1 MPNKPTHLGVRDT
14 PAYTMAQAAHYLGL
28 PYSTVKSWVVGQ
40 SYRDRKGQEK
50 FLKPVIRPAD
60 KDGAI
65 LSFRNLVELHVL
77 SVTRREYKFPMPEV
91 RIAIEYIRRTLRTE
105 HPLADVDIQ
114 TDGADLLIERLGE
127 LVAATKGGQVTMRD
141 VVLQYLKR
149 IERDDHG
156 VPLKLYPFTRKA
168 SFSEQPRF
176 VVIDPELSF
185 GRLAIADIGVSTRM
199 IANRIKA
206 GESVEDLMADYN
218 CSSEMTVEALR
229 CEMSLS
235 DAA

>member
-1 MPNKPTHLGVRDT
+1 MSAKQTHIGLRDT

-40 SYRDRKGQEK
+40 TYYDSKEQEK
-50 FLKPVIRPAD
+50 FLKPLIHPAD
-60 KDGAI
+60 KDENV

-77 SVTRREYKFPMPEV
+77 SVTRREYKIPMPQV
-91 RIAIEYIRRTLRTE
+91 RIAIEYIKKEIGTA
-105 HPLADVDIQ
+105 HPLSDVDLQ
-114 TDGADLLIERLGE
+114 TDGVDLLVEQLGQ
-127 LVAATKGGQVTMRD
+127 LVAANKGGQVTMRD

-149 IERDDHG
+149 IERDKHG
-156 VPLKLYPFTRKA
+156 VPLRLYPFTRKA
-168 SFSEQPRF
+168 AFDQQPRL

-185 GRLAIADIGVSTRM
+185 GRLALADIGVSTRM

-206 GESVEDLMADYN
+206 GESIEDLMADYN
-218 CSSEMTVEALR
+218 CSSEMIVEALR
-229 CEMSLS
+229 CEMTIS

>member
-1 MPNKPTHLGVRDT
+1 MSQKKAHIGVRDT

-40 SYRDRKGQEK
+40 PYRDRKGNGK
-50 FLKPVIRPAD
+50 FLKPVIKPAD
-60 KDGAI
+60 KEGAI

-77 SVTRREYKFPMPEV
+77 SITRREYKFPMPAV
-91 RIAIEYIRRTLRTE
+91 RTAIEYIRSTLGTE
-105 HPLADVDIQ
+105 YPLADVDIQ

-127 LVAATKGGQVTMRD
+127 LVSASKGGQVTIRE

-149 IERDDHG
+149 IERDAHG

-168 SFSEQPRF
+168 SFANQPKY

-185 GRLAIADIGVSTRM
+185 GRRALADIGVSTRM

-206 GESVEDLMADYN
+206 GESIEELMADYN
-218 CSSEMTVEALR
+218 CSSEMIVEALR

>member
-1 MPNKPTHLGVRDT
+1 MAPKQAHIGVRDT

-40 SYRDRKGQEK
+40 TYYDRNEVEK

-60 KDGAI
+60 KADNI

-77 SVTRREYKFPMPEV
+77 SVTRREYKIPMPQV
-91 RIAIEYIRRTLRTE
+91 RVAIEYIKKELDTD
-105 HPLADVDIQ
+105 HPLSDVDIQ
-114 TDGADLLIERLGE
+114 TDGVDLLVDQLGQ
-127 LVAATKGGQVTMRD
+127 LVAASKGGQITMKD

-149 IERDDHG
+149 IDRDRHG
-156 VPLKLYPFTRKA
+156 VPLRLYPFTRKA
-168 SFSEQPRF
+168 SFDKQPRF

-185 GRLAIADIGVSTRM
+185 GRLALADIGVSTRM

-206 GESVEDLMADYN
+206 GESIEDLMTDYN
-218 CSSEMTVEALR
+218 CSSDMIVEALR

>member
-1 MPNKPTHLGVRDT
+1 MAAKQAHVGVRDT

-40 SYRDRKGQEK
+40 TYYDRNDAEK
-50 FLKPVIRPAD
+50 FLKPVIKPAD
-60 KDGAI
+60 KQDNI

-77 SVTRREYKFPMPEV
+77 SVTRREYKIPMPQV
-91 RIAIEYIRRTLRTE
+91 RTAIEYIKKELRTE
-105 HPLADVDIQ
+105 HPLSDVDIQ
-114 TDGADLLIERLGE
+114 TDGVDLLVEQIGE
-127 LVAATKGGQVTMRD
+127 LVAASKGGQVTMKE

-149 IERDDHG
+149 IDRDRHG
-156 VPLKLYPFTRKA
+156 VPLRLYPFTRKA
-168 SFSEQPRF
+168 SLDKQPKF

-185 GRLAIADIGVSTRM
+185 GRLVLADIGVSTRM

-206 GESVEDLMADYN
+206 GESIEDLMADYN
-218 CSSEMTVEALR
+218 CSSDMIVEALR

>member
-1 MPNKPTHLGVRDT
+1 MPPKQVHISVRDT

-40 SYRDRKGQEK
+40 KYKDRNDTEK

-60 KDGAI
+60 RQDNI

-77 SVTRREYKFPMPEV
+77 SVTRREYKIPMPQV
-91 RIAIEYIRRTLRTE
+91 RIAIEYIKKELRTE
-105 HPLADVDIQ
+105 HPLSDVDIQ
-114 TDGADLLIERLGE
+114 TDGVDLLVEQIGQ
-127 LVAATKGGQVTMRD
+127 LVAASKGGQVTMKE
-141 VVLQYLKR
+141 VVLQYLQR
-149 IERDDHG
+149 IDRDRHG
-156 VPLKLYPFTRKA
+156 VPLRLYPFTRKA
-168 SFSEQPRF
+168 SFDKQPRF

-185 GRLAIADIGVSTRM
+185 GRLALADIGVSTRM

-206 GESVEDLMADYN
+206 GESIEDLMADYN
-218 CSSEMTVEALR
+218 CSSDMIVEALR